1 MDQIHFSKLMWLN
14 YGLIAM
20 RLKRSA
26 LCVAALQKVVILDS
40 KNALYWELLG
50 EAYLLRGSCET
61 ALKALQRSILL
72 DPTRSL
78 AHIRFGQASRRLGDF
93 ELANKHFT
101 IGLNYARSQ
110 EQAKSISHE
119 VTILALKEL
128 VEINLLLSRT
138 HLREGMSGRAVE
150 EFQFVMKYLDQAF
163 ELSSSVGRSPLWAY
177 HYTASAF
184 SLFSVIDDSDFCM
197 HLPRRF
203 SSVLR
208 LPAEQSMTENEMA
221 THMCPYTCLQL
232 AGVYLACTYQR
243 WLSTP
248 KSQSTENQPG
258 SSVISRG
265 ILLISLGLHC
275 LSYAQC
281 LLKHKQSTKT
291 TSAALLNANQLF
303 LMAESALKRSLS
315 ALTEKAAKDQCFLDE
330 RQSEEIVAEVRKI
343 AQVEA
348 SPEEFARERLAVN
361 RTLRAKAWYG
371 LTVLYSTVE
380 GDFSE
385 HVDYCLCQALLARP
399 DTTEAGVSL
408 AVRMLHLGRT
418 QFASSL
424 IAHFQASDPDNY
436 VVWLACAHLNAV
448 TGVSETQPCHAMK
461 PWTCSNNTVV
471 KNLLQA
477 ACLGAN
483 VPVALHLA
491 DNLFPLLIDAVSRP
505 IYGESNITS
514 SDHSKETYTFIRLA
528 MEVATEA
535 LNRALAYE
543 PQNPRLWHNRGL
555 LLQLAGLSAPAEF
568 CLRKAYNLF
577 ADLTPSAHSLSD
589 LQLAC
594 SQCFLITCVR
604 GKPDWTLANRLV
616 SLSEGCNPAACA
628 SVAEALSKGLI
639 YLHHPE
645 LSELTNSASTCLI
658 DELLR
663 LAQQGVAAAIAVTLA
678 FPNIG
683 RWLLV
688 LHHFNHS
695 GPHDLLLSQLF
706 ELLSSGSPVS
716 PQLACSISSLVVR
729 LLEQFPDLDKNA
741 VAYLQHFCHSQLQNI
756 HQVPRHVED
765 GFTGHNLYEHGRLS
779 PTELSSWAV
788 DVAMLVNLTSGQAP
802 SGMAYLSKFV
812 ACQPDDP
819 NRWVALASW
828 LVDHYYSETSDNLVL
843 SDRSK
848 KKNRKNFCVWKTL
861 AHVLQ
866 VALVLQ
872 SGTPINSFFANTLT
886 RCARCWLAVSRT
898 STLTETVVPVLLK
911 GLRRAAALFPN
922 TPDLLTQL
930 MLFTEHH

>member
-1 MDQIHFSKLMWLN
+1 
-14 YGLIAM
+14 
-20 RLKRSA
+20 
-26 LCVAALQKVVILDS
+26 
-40 KNALYWELLG
+40 
-50 EAYLLRGSCET
+50 
-61 ALKALQRSILL
+61 
-72 DPTRSL
+72 
-78 AHIRFGQASRRLGDF
+78 
-93 ELANKHFT
+93 
-101 IGLNYARSQ
+101 
-110 EQAKSISHE
+110 
-119 VTILALKEL
+119 
-128 VEINLLLSRT
+128 
-138 HLREGMSGRAVE
+138 
-150 EFQFVMKYLDQAF
+150 AF
-163 ELSSSVGRSPLWAY
+163 ELSSSMGRSPLWAY
-177 HYTASAF
+177 HYAASAF
-184 SLFSVIDDSDFCM
+184 SLFSVIDDSDFC
-197 HLPRRF
+197 
-203 SSVLR
+203 
-208 LPAEQSMTENEMA
+208 
-221 THMCPYTCLQL
+221 
-232 AGVYLACTYQR
+232 YLACTYQR

-281 LLKHKQSTKT
+281 LLKHEQSTRT
-291 TSAALLNANQLF
+291 TSAALLNADQLF
-303 LMAESALKRSLS
+303 LMAESALKRALS

-330 RQSEEIVAEVRKI
+330 RQSEETVAEVIKI

-348 SPEEFARERLAVN
+348 SPEEFSRERLAVN
-361 RTLRAKAWYG
+361 RTLRAKAWHG
-371 LTVLYSTVE
+371 LTILYSTLE

-408 AVRMLHLGRT
+408 AVRMLHLGRI

-448 TGVSETQPCHAMK
+448 TGVSETQPCHRMK
-461 PWTCSNNTVV
+461 PWICSNNTVL

-477 ACLGAN
+477 ACFGAN

-491 DNLFPLLIDAVSRP
+491 DNLFPLIVDAVSRP

-514 SDHSKETYTFIRLA
+514 SSHSKETCTFIRLA

-568 CLRKAYNLF
+568 CLRNFLLSSILPIRSLILPLSYWVISFLAIYLVHPCVIF
-577 ADLTPSAHSLSD
+577 SIPELTVFLPALLPVHSPHQTSSW
-589 LQLAC
+589 LA
-594 SQCFLITCVR
+594 
-604 GKPDWTLANRLV
+604 PNV
-616 SLSEGCNPAACA
+616 SLL
-628 SVAEALSKGLI
+628 LSSG
-639 YLHHPE
+639 
-645 LSELTNSASTCLI
+645 LI
-658 DELLR
+658 DELSR
-663 LAQQGVAAAIAVTLA
+663 LTQQGVAAAIAVTLA

-716 PQLACSISSLVVR
+716 PQLARSISSLVVR

-756 HQVPRHVED
+756 HQVPRHVEH
-765 GFTGHNLYEHGRLS
+765 GFTGHNLYEHGRLP
-779 PTELSSWAV
+779 PTELSSWAA
-788 DVAMLVNLTSGQAP
+788 DVAILANLSSGQAP

-828 LVDHYYSETSDNLVL
+828 LVDHYYSEASDNLVL
-843 SDRSK
+843 SDRPK
-848 KKNRKNFCVWKTL
+848 KKNWKNFCFWKTL

-872 SGTPINSFFANTLT
+872 SGTSITSFFANTLT
-886 RCARCWLAVSRT
+886 RCSRCWLAVSRK
-898 STLTETVVPVLLK
+898 STLAETVVPVLLK

-922 TPDLLTQL
+922 TPDLLAQL
-930 MLFTEHH
+930 MLFTGHH